1 MCREWGVMLNREKMR
16 AETAELL
23 TWKGN
28 YLKLKEERCKEKEE
42 QLNTM
47 EAQLVDR
54 AKNMYDPKHLE
65 QCVKNTLP
73 FKKLQELTT
82 QHEKEKAKIQE
93 MQRTQK
99 RTQAKFDEALA
110 YVQGKAAAATEI
122 SAEAK
127 GYSEGLEEAS
137 RLWAEKRKKEQAEE
151 QQAEEQQVLSEERS
165 MKKQKQANKNQ
176 KQQRQNWSAAIEED
190 NKKYSTPKGSG
201 SKSRGTG
208 R

>member
-1 MCREWGVMLNREKMR
+1 MAK
-16 AETAELL
+16 TAELL

-28 YLKLKEERCKEKEE
+28 YLKLKEE
-42 QLNTM
+42 QLNTI

-54 AKNMYDPKHLE
+54 ANNMYDPKQIE
-65 QCVKNTLP
+65 QCVNNALP

-82 QHEKEKAKIQE
+82 QYKKDSAKMQE
-93 MQRTQK
+93 
-99 RTQAKFDEALA
+99 TQAKADEALA

>member
-1 MCREWGVMLNREKMR
+1 M

-28 YLKLKEERCKEKEE
+28 YLKLKEE
-42 QLNTM
+42 QLNTI

-54 AKNMYDPKHLE
+54 ANNMYDPKQIE
-65 QCVKNTLP
+65 QCVNNALP

-82 QHEKEKAKIQE
+82 QYKKDSAKMQE
-93 MQRTQK
+93 TVYK
-99 RTQAKFDEALA
+99 TQAKIDKALA
-110 YVQGKAAAATEI
+110 YAQGKAAAATEI

-137 RLWAEKRKKEQAEE
+137 KMFAEKRKKEQAEE
-151 QQAEEQQVLSEERS
+151 QQAEEQQARSEQRS
-165 MKKQKQANKNQ
+165 MKMQNQANKRQ
-176 KQQRQNWSAAIEED
+176 KQQRQNWSAAVEED
-190 NKKYSTPKGSG
+190 NKKHSTPKGSG
-201 SKSRGTG
+201 SKSRG

>member
-1 MCREWGVMLNREKMR
+1 M

-28 YLKLKEERCKEKEE
+28 YLKLKEE
-42 QLNTM
+42 QLNTI

-54 AKNMYDPKHLE
+54 ANNMYDPKQIE
-65 QCVKNTLP
+65 QCVNNALP

-82 QHEKEKAKIQE
+82 QYKKDSAKMQE
-93 MQRTQK
+93 
-99 RTQAKFDEALA
+99 TQAKMQAKVDEALT

-127 GYSEGLEEAS
+127 GYSRGVEQTS

-165 MKKQKQANKNQ
+165 TKKQKQANRNQ

-190 NKKYSTPKGSG
+190 NKKHSTPKGSG
-201 SKSRGTG
+201 SKS
-208 R
+208 

>member
-1 MCREWGVMLNREKMR
+1 M

-28 YLKLKEERCKEKEE
+28 YLKLKEE
-42 QLNTM
+42 QLNTI

-54 AKNMYDPKHLE
+54 ANNMYDPKQLE
-65 QCVKNTLP
+65 QCVNNTLP

-82 QHEKEKAKIQE
+82 QYKKDSAK
-93 MQRTQK
+93 MQVM
-99 RTQAKFDEALA
+99 QAKVDEALT

-137 RLWAEKRKKEQAEE
+137 RMWAEKRKKEQAEE
-151 QQAEEQQVLSEERS
+151 QHEEEQQARS
-165 MKKQKQANKNQ
+165 TKKQKQANRNQ
-176 KQQRQNWSAAIEED
+176 KQQRQNWSAAVDGD
-190 NKKYSTPKGSG
+190 NKKFSTPKGSG
-201 SKSRGTG
+201 SKSRG

>member
-1 MCREWGVMLNREKMR
+1 MAK
-16 AETAELL
+16 TAELL

-28 YLKLKEERCKEKEE
+28 YYLKLKEE
-42 QLNTM
+42 QLNTI

-54 AKNMYDPKHLE
+54 ANNMYDPKQIE
-65 QCVKNTLP
+65 QCVNNALP

-82 QHEKEKAKIQE
+82 QYKKDSAKMQE
-93 MQRTQK
+93 
-99 RTQAKFDEALA
+99 TQAKADEALA

-151 QQAEEQQVLSEERS
+151 QQAEEQEQQALSEERS

>member
-1 MCREWGVMLNREKMR
+1 M

-28 YLKLKEERCKEKEE
+28 YLKLKEE
-42 QLNTM
+42 QLNTI

-54 AKNMYDPKHLE
+54 ANNMYDPKQIE
-65 QCVKNTLP
+65 QCVNNALP

-82 QHEKEKAKIQE
+82 QYKKDSAKMQE
-93 MQRTQK
+93 MQ
-99 RTQAKFDEALA
+99 AKVDKALA
-110 YVQGKAAAATEI
+110 YAQGKAAAATEI

-137 RLWAEKRKKEQAEE
+137 RMWAEKRKKEQAEE
-151 QQAEEQQVLSEERS
+151 QQAEEQQARSEQRS
-165 MKKQKQANKNQ
+165 MKMQNQANKRQ
-176 KQQRQNWSAAIEED
+176 KQQRQNWSATVDED
-190 NKKYSTPKGSG
+190 NKKFSTPKGSG
-201 SKSRGTG
+201 SKSRG